1 MMKMTLMI
9 KLMEDVAMKKI
20 YLFAVCALALFS
32 CQKEQNVPEEDGLVP
47 KGYTKLTL
55 NAVSDVTTK
64 TSLDGTTVNWE
75 ARDQIKVYCSGG
87 SASNFELV
95 GEGGSDVGSFAGLVP
110 SGKTALYAVYPY
122 DRYSSVSES
131 TVNVTIPAAQIGT
144 FGKANVA
151 VAKIDAETHN
161 MAFKN
166 VNAFVGF
173 TVPSGITKVVISSV
187 NTEKKLYGTLAVN
200 CSGDP
205 TAGALS
211 GGGSSITVTFPKE
224 KVSTDGTYY
233 VAIAPGVK
241 LDKGLLLEWY
251 EGENVS
257 GTYWLNKAIETVANN
272 VYDMGGVST
281 SGDYYVSVDGGAS
294 VKNGMSWATAWSADQ
309 FWSKIHLNKS
319 DPDKTSAKLANINGA
334 TFHLAAGTY
343 KWGSDA
349 EININETETISF
361 TIKGES
367 GTIFTGDDD
376 DDDAGDHR
384 ILSLGGN
391 MNVTFDGISFVKG
404 KVADGNGGA
413 VDISAG
419 QWTFKSCTFSG
430 NEASGN
436 GGAINLSGGAATIYK
451 SIFDGNEAGVDGG
464 AINVSQGALLEVLKA
479 SSNTQ
484 FTNNEATRNG
494 GAVNIASKN
503 SGFNNRIN
511 NADFKGNS
519 ATNGGAVA
527 VCGGTVAEETAASEE
542 AGEAVELPSKLVFS
556 NCTMGTKSS
565 DGNTTS
571 NRGGAIYLANN
582 FYVNVGNSTMKY
594 NSASSNNGGAIAIEG
609 WGRLELFRSYFY
621 GNFAKS
627 GGVVYTQG
635 ASGKYAEFFVDEC
648 SFENNY
654 ITDRWGCIFNVNGI
668 KQFSMYNSSAKG
680 SYTKA
685 SSSYRMGQFP
695 SWIAVDGVQEGGCVS
710 FGNCS
715 IIGDT
720 RYSTSTVLTSGTALI
735 ALMGSQI
742 NYFTNCIIV
751 PNDSGVASINGD
763 KGTEKI
769 DLYYTFYN
777 TIDKIG
783 TNTNSDGNVG
793 GIVSTDIGSLDWSSN
808 CWTWN
813 GNISSAAPTMATKD
827 GVYGRINTICHDF
840 VTWSGSDFVKD
851 QRGTGRGNGDWWP
864 GAYQNNE

>member
-1 MMKMTLMI
+1 MELLKMTLMI

-47 KGYTKLTL
+47 KGYTQLTL
-55 NAVSDVTTK
+55 KAVSDVTK
-64 TSLDGTTVNWE
+64 TTLDGTSVKWASE
-75 ARDQIKVYCSGG
+75 DKIKVICDDGPVAEPFEIVSG
-87 SASNFELV
+87 V
-95 GEGGSDVGSFAGLVP
+95 GEESGSFAGYIP
-110 SGKTALYAVYPY
+110 AGKTALYTVYPAAS
-122 DRYSSVSES
+122 YSVVSGT
-131 TVNVTIPAAQIGT
+131 TVKVVVPASQEGD
-144 FGKANVA
+144 FGSCNIAVANVA
-151 VAKIDAETHN
+151 ADHS
-161 MAFKN
+161 MAFRN
-166 VNAFVGF
+166 VNAFISF
-173 TVPSGITKVVISSV
+173 TVPAGVTKVVVSSV
-187 NTEKKLYGTLAVN
+187 DESPLAGTLSVD
-200 CSGDP
+200 CSGTYP
-205 TAGALS
+205 AATTTYESTA
-211 GGGSSITVTFPKE
+211 SSITATLAGKA
-224 KVSTDGTYY
+224 GTYY
-233 VAIAPGVK
+233 VSALPGQAHAY
-241 LDKGLLLEWY
+241 GLLFEFY
-251 EGENVS
+251 KGEDKT
-257 GTYWLNKAIETVANN
+257 GTYWLNKAITTGVNN
-272 VYDMGGVST
+272 VYGMGEVST
-281 SGDYYVSVDGGAS
+281 SGDYYVTDEGGAL

-343 KWGSDA
+343 KWGADA
-349 EININETETISF
+349 AINIDESETISF

-376 DDDAGDHR
+376 ADGTGDHR

-391 MNVTFDGISFVKG
+391 MNVTFEGIRFENG
-404 KVADGNGGA
+404 KVTDGNGGA
-413 VDISAG
+413 LNISAG
-419 QWTFKSCTFSG
+419 QWTFTSCTFSG

-451 SIFDGNEAGVDGG
+451 SVFDGNEAGVDGG

-494 GAVNIASKN
+494 GAVSIASKN
-503 SGFNNRIN
+503 SGIDNRIN
-511 NADFKGNS
+511 YADFKGNS

-556 NCTMGTKSS
+556 NCKMGTKSS

-635 ASGKYAEFFVDEC
+635 ASDKYAEFFVDEC
-648 SFENNY
+648 SFEDNY

-685 SSSYRMGQFP
+685 SSSYRTGQFP

-793 GIVSTDIGSLDWSSN
+793 GIVSTDIGSLDWDSN
-808 CWTWN
+808 CWTWD

-864 GAYQNNE
+864 GAYQNN